1 MNDSERHYFND
12 IKDHI
17 ISHSFGIE
25 WATELSKYIS
35 AVPWENW
42 DACKWLSW
50 LPERPVHY
58 WFIVSIWT
66 LFSLTNIVFKNDQMP
81 DGGRV
86 RHSLYYIYIEEVLSS
101 VLSQGHLLLNK
112 SRLVFISSTQFTP
125 IPEADIFNI
134 LYYFEP

>member
-1 MNDSERHYFND
+1 
-12 IKDHI
+12 
-17 ISHSFGIE
+17 
-25 WATELSKYIS
+25 
-35 AVPWENW
+35 
-42 DACKWLSW
+42 
-50 LPERPVHY
+50 
-58 WFIVSIWT
+58 
-66 LFSLTNIVFKNDQMP
+66 MP